1 MIITNN
7 LLTSF
12 LITRSDT
19 EEICAP
25 LQIEDYVIQP
35 IVDVSPPKWHL
46 GHTTWFFEEFILSKY
61 VDGFKR
67 FHPEYAYVFNSYYE
81 SIGKRV
87 IRTDRGNLSRPT
99 VSEVY
104 EYRDYVTLHLQN
116 FLEENDDPKIRELV
130 EIGIHHEK
138 QHQELLITDI
148 KFILGNNPLFPKY
161 SDTFSEN
168 PISDEDQNSGYSTVE
183 EGVYEI
189 GYEGNKF
196 CYDNELGRH
205 KVFLRGYTIANR
217 LVTNKEYLEF
227 IKDKGYENSLLW
239 HAEAWDW
246 IHKDNIKTPLY
257 WHKIDGQYYQY
268 TLRGLKMMDNTAP
281 VTHISYYEA
290 FAFAQWKGERLPT
303 EFEWETAQSLFKWG
317 MRWEWTESAYSP
329 YPNYK
334 KAPGALGEYNG
345 KFMVNQK
352 VLRGGS
358 VATPRNHT
366 RSTYRNFFH
375 PNLRWQFTGL
385 RLVKDK

>member
-1 MIITNN
+1 MIITDN
-7 LLTSF
+7 LITSF
-12 LITRSDT
+12 LRTRSDT

-61 VDGFKR
+61 VSGFKR

-81 SIGKRV
+81 SVGKRV

-104 EYRDYVTLHLQN
+104 EYRDYITSHLQT

-161 SDTFSEN
+161 NDTFSEN
-168 PISDEDQNSGYSTVE
+168 PSFDDDQIPGYSTVE
-183 EGVYEI
+183 EGIYEI

-205 KVFLRGYTIANR
+205 KVFLREYTIANA

-227 IKDKGYENSLLW
+227 IEDKGYQNSLLW

-246 IHKDNIKTPLY
+246 IHKDNIKAPLY
-257 WHKIDGQYYQY
+257 WHKIDGQYHQY
-268 TLRGLKMMDNTAP
+268 TLQGLKTVDYAAP
-281 VTHISYYEA
+281 VTHISFYEA

-317 MRWEWTESAYSP
+317 IRWEWTESAYSP

-366 RSTYRNFFH
+366 RPTYRNFFH